1 MLPKIAPFFL
11 GSDALFPGDFFT
23 LQCSITHGDLPISIY
38 WTFNGIPLNQKTS
51 NIVGSRDN
59 NNDVIISNMGSRS
72 SVLTIDSVKGQHA
85 GKYSCYGKNAAGVS
99 DHSVLLIVNGYCY
112 YCFIL
117 FHFDFIS
124 IFHLEYCFFPVFMFF
139 YLT

>member
-51 NIVGSRDN
+51 NIGGGSRDK
-59 NNDVIISNMGSRS
+59 NNDIIISNMGSRS

-85 GKYSCYGKNAAGVS
+85 GNYTCYGKNAAGLS
-99 DHSVLLIVNGYCY
+99 DHSVRLIVNGYY
-112 YCFIL
+112 YCYLNL
-117 FHFDFIS
+117 FSFDFIS
-124 IFHLEYCFFPVFMFF
+124 IPLNLLLFSNFCG
-139 YLT
+139 